1 MMIMGGTVGTITR
14 TAVGET
20 AITAT
25 AVATIVATAVA
36 TAVAMT
42 VAMMMA
48 ICRMF

>member
-36 TAVAMT
+36 MT